1 MTRQQITSLAGLV
14 VMQLATLAG
23 CKTSGTAD
31 DGVKPQPLGTPPTYR
46 ELAERH
52 NARIADIVGFYTRA
66 NVEVSWVD
74 EQGKEQ
80 NEVGEGNLIF
90 VRPDQV
96 ALTFEK
102 VGKVYLWIG
111 GGPERSWMLWGGDE
125 SRAYIARNENI
136 LNVQCEEF
144 PIALLPAELIDLYG
158 VFELPPEPPEGA
170 VVNVSGDEQR
180 QAWVVTAPARW
191 CARRV
196 WLEVEG
202 GRPQRVEL
210 FDPVTGRIWAASEL
224 GEYKEMEVRGVAPGR
239 QPFVPTRVE
248 VRSGPS
254 KSDGVVRLTL
264 FNPADA
270 PAGRTEIKAA
280 LFDFEAIRRNMRPH
294 EIVVLDAQ
302 CARPALPTPP
312 DESK

>member
-1 MTRQQITSLAGLV
+1 M
-14 VMQLATLAG
+14 MQWVALTG
-23 CKTSGTAD
+23 CKTPGATD
-31 DGVKPQPLGTPPTYR
+31 DGAKARPLGPPPTYR

-74 EQGKEQ
+74 EQGEKQ

-90 VRPDQV
+90 IRPDQV

-111 GGPERSWMLWGGDE
+111 GGPERSWMLWGGDV
-125 SRAYIARNENI
+125 SRAYIARNGNI
-136 LNVQCEEF
+136 LNAQCDEF
-144 PIALLPAELIDLYG
+144 PISLLPAELVDLYG
-158 VFELPPEPPEGA
+158 VFDLPPEPVEGA
-170 VVNVSGDEQR
+170 MVTVSGDEQR

-191 CARRV
+191 CYRRV
-196 WLEVEG
+196 WLAVG
-202 GRPQRVEL
+202 DGRPQRVEL
-210 FDPVTGRIWAASEL
+210 FDPGSGRIWASSEL
-224 GEYKEMEVRGVAPGR
+224 AEYKEMEVRGVAPGR

-254 KSDGVVRLTL
+254 KSQGVVRLTL

-270 PAGRTEIKAA
+270 PAGRSEIKAA
-280 LFDFEAIRRNMRPH
+280 LFDFDAIRRNMRPQ
-294 EIVVLDAQ
+294 EVIVLDSR
-302 CARPALPTPP
+302 CDRPALPAVP
-312 DESK
+312 DDSN